1 MELPPATAHDAR
13 PGEVRLDF
21 DGAPGCIA
29 AAREAALTFL
39 RHQAPVGHRTFH
51 DDVVL
56 VVSELVTNAVR
67 HAPGPLVLELGLVPG
82 GIGIAVRDTGAG
94 LPHSRTPDLTGGRG
108 WRIVQSLARRVSVV
122 PLRDGKTVRVELAW

>member
-13 PGEVRLDF
+13 PTEIRLDL

-29 AAREAALTFL
+29 AAREAALSFL
-39 RHQAPVGHRTFH
+39 RHHAPPGPLTLH

-67 HAPGPLVLELGLVPG
+67 HAPGPLVLELALVPG
-82 GIGIAVRDTGAG
+82 GIGIAVRDTSSR
-94 LPHSRTPDLTGGRG
+94 LPHARTPDLTGGRG
-108 WRIVQSLARRVSVV
+108 WRIIQSLARQVSVV
-122 PLRDGKTVRVELAW
+122 PLRDGKTVRVELAG